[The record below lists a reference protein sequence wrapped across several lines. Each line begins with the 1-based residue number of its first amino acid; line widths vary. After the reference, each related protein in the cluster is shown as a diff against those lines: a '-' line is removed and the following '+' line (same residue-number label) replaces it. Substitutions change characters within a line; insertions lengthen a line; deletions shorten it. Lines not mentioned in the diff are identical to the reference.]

1 MRLYILVHVKILAW
15 CTGWRSVRS
24 YDYEIAGGCYKLSV
38 AIWIFLGL
46 ASFACVIATLQ
57 DAYSSILW
65 HIGDKAAKLKEMAG
79 MGGDKRVLS
88 NASRSGGCVA
98 PADSDSQLD
107 NMDVDA
113 DNCHDD
119 HIQIT

>member
-1 MRLYILVHVKILAW
+1 MYTFCSW
-15 CTGWRSVRS
+15 CTGWKSVRS
-24 YDYEIAGGCYKLSV
+24 YNDYEIAGGLYKLSV

-79 MGGDKRVLS
+79 IGGDKKRVFG
-88 NASRSGGCVA
+88 NAWKSGGCVA
-98 PADSDSQLD
+98 PADTDRQLD
-107 NMDVDA
+107 NRDS
-113 DNCHDD
+113 DNCHNDN
-119 HIQIT
+119 IQIT